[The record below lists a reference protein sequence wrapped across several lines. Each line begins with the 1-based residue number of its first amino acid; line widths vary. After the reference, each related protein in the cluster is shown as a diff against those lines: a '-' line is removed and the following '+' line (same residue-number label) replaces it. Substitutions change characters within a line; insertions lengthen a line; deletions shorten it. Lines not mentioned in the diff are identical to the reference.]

1 MTDRIVLMLA
11 YHFPPENTIG
21 AIRPFRFYKYLSRA
35 GYRCQVITAADQGAG
50 PVSDVE
56 WVPDPFVARS
66 RQGVGWQAERAIRKF
81 FLPGMTGIQWSVVAS
96 KAARSFLISKPG
108 AEITV
113 FSTYPPLGT
122 HLAALRLVRGTGLKW
137 IADFRDPLADNPGH
151 HGWTTTQVK
160 ACRWLQ
166 ERVLN
171 TADVVVANTDVMA
184 ENWKALYPRRR
195 DNIHLIWNGFDPEDR
210 VRAQPIPDRS
220 YQLISHIGE
229 LYGGRSVIA
238 VLESISRL
246 IEAGR
251 LFANRVRIKLVGS
264 VESGV
269 LPDPAF
275 LRRAREQGWLE
286 IVASRI
292 PLQDALRM
300 AQTSDGLLLVQ
311 PQSSVQVPAKLFDYL
326 QIGRPVLA
334 FIPPNTPIERI
345 LQRSGVPYRC
355 VYAGSSP
362 HEMDTAI
369 EGFFGLKVDAVPASS
384 WFEQNFDAKEQTRSL
399 DALIH
404 SMHQRRNRNAPV
416 S

>member
-35 GYRCQVITAADQGAG
+35 GYRCQVITAADQGAR

-56 WVPDPFVARS
+56 WVPDPFVARP
-66 RQGVGWQAERAIRKF
+66 RQGMGWQAERAIRKLL
-81 FLPGMTGIQWSVVAS
+81 LPGMTGIQWSVLAS
-96 KAARSFLISKPG
+96 KAARSFLPSNAD
-108 AEITV
+108 AEMTV

-122 HLAALRLVRGTGLKW
+122 HLAALCLVQGTGLKW

-151 HGWTTTQVK
+151 HGWTTTQTK
-160 ACRWLQ
+160 ACRWL
-166 ERVLN
+166 EKKVLN

-184 ENWKALYPRRR
+184 EKWKALYPRRR

-210 VRAQPIPDRS
+210 LRARPIPARS
-220 YQLISHIGE
+220 YQVVSHIGE
-229 LYGGRSVIA
+229 LYGGRSVSA

-264 VESGV
+264 VENGS
-269 LPDPAF
+269 LPDPEF

-286 IVASRI
+286 IIASRV
-292 PLQDALRM
+292 PLQDARQI
-300 AQTSDGLLLVQ
+300 AQTSDGLLLIQ

-334 FIPPNTPIERI
+334 FIPPDTPIERI

-355 VYAGSSP
+355 VYTGSSTQ
-362 HEMDTAI
+362 ETDTAV
-369 EGFFGLKVDAVPASS
+369 ESYFSLTGDVVPAST

-399 DALIH
+399 DVLIH
-404 SMHQRRNRNAPV
+404 SMHQRRNGCAPV